1 MPFYKWAHRG
11 VRELPLLQ
19 ETSDLF
25 LKLTAVTPGTAPAS
39 AETSDSA
46 NAAAS
51 MAEELIEEICAL
63 VLKELVR
70 QDLCLPGDSF
80 LLPHAEQIMQRIEDP
95 DIRRLPLMLG

>member
-11 VRELPLLQ
+11 VRELPLLH

-25 LKLTAVTPGTAPAS
+25 LKLAG
-39 AETSDSA
+39 SA